1 MSHRQTYAGYLAD
14 DHDWADQID
23 VELKGFSYDE
33 WKRRAKDVLLTRY
46 DFTQSRD
53 AYVDEIDRMMRGLDS
68 ELLFFGNDMLVVIRA
83 MLEALPDV
91 QEVSL
96 DIGGLIFGG
105 WIEPNERV
113 CEKRRASG
121 AQARSVLQ
129 PTVIIAEG
137 STDILVLKR
146 SLQRLYPYL
155 TDYITFFD
163 YEGSKPDGGASY
175 VVRFL
180 RAFAAAR
187 INTSILAV
195 FDNDAEGL
203 VAFSAAT
210 SLSLPDHIKVTRLPN
225 IELAQSYP
233 TFGPQGSHPVDVNGK
248 AVGIELFLGRH
259 NITME
264 DGTLIPIV
272 WSSYIDKAQVYQG
285 ALRGGTPISP
295 MRKMYRIAFPSRHDP
310 PGQE

>member
-1 MSHRQTYAGYLAD
+1 
-14 DHDWADQID
+14 
-23 VELKGFSYDE
+23 
-33 WKRRAKDVLLTRY
+33 
-46 DFTQSRD
+46 
-53 AYVDEIDRMMRGLDS
+53 
-68 ELLFFGNDMLVVIRA
+68 
-83 MLEALPDV
+83 
-91 QEVSL
+91 
-96 DIGGLIFGG
+96 
-105 WIEPNERV
+105 
-113 CEKRRASG
+113 
-121 AQARSVLQ
+121 
-129 PTVIIAEG
+129 VIIAEG

-163 YEGSKPDGGASY
+163 YEGSRPDGGATY

-203 VAFSAAT
+203 AAFSAAT
-210 SLSLPDHIKVTRLPN
+210 SLSLPDHIKITRLPN
-225 IELAQSYP
+225 IELARSYP

-272 WSSYIDKAQVYQG
+272 WSSYVDKAQVYQG
-285 ALRGGTPISP
+285 ALRDKALVFSRFTRDTEVHDEAVDY
-295 MRKMYRIAFPSRHDP
+295 RKRFPELVMLWEHIFSLLN
-310 PGQE
+310 